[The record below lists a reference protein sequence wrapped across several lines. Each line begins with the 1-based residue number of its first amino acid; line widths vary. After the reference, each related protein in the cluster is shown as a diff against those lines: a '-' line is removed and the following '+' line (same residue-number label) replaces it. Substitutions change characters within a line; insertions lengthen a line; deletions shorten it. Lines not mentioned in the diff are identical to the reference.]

1 MAQEY
6 TVEQLNHGRK
16 VYDFMRWDYWAFG
29 ISGLL
34 LIAAIVIMG
43 VRGFNWGL
51 DFTGGTVIEIT
62 LEKPAEIDVMR
73 DALQK
78 AGFEEPMLQNFGS
91 SHDIM
96 VRMPPAEGETGGQV
110 LGNVQVLDVQIQAV
124 RPDLQRGGADDP
136 AHRVPGRN
144 RAGGFPAEIVIQP
157 HIGVSGIVVHSISL
171 PALAVA
177 ATLRQFRVS
186 FA

>member
-78 AGFEEPMLQNFGS
+78 AGFEEPMLQ
-91 SHDIM
+91 
-96 VRMPPAEGETGGQV
+96 T
-110 LGNVQVLDVQIQAV
+110 L
-124 RPDLQRGGADDP
+124 
-136 AHRVPGRN
+136 
-144 RAGGFPAEIVIQP
+144 
-157 HIGVSGIVVHSISL
+157 
-171 PALAVA
+171 VA
-177 ATLRQFRVS
+177 ATTSWSVCRLLKAKPAVRCWAARF
-186 FA
+186 